1 MHKLDLSKV
10 MVLLL
15 ALLAAPAFAHNIVG
29 GVYAIGDLIEGEVG
43 FSDGEMGQAGVPV
56 MITDAQG
63 NKLGETVVEE
73 EGLFSFQA
81 QQRIDHHF
89 KIDLGAGHVLNTML
103 SADELPDSLPGGDQQ
118 PANAT
123 STPAG
128 NGNVALSGADAAA
141 LQQMIERSVSKQI
154 VPLRKELQAYKEK
167 AGLQDILGGIGYI
180 FGLCGVGMWL
190 RQRKQQK
197 QG

>member
-10 MVLLL
+10 MLLLL

-43 FSDGEMGQAGVPV
+43 FSNGDMAHAGLVV
-56 MITDAQG
+56 IITDAQG
-63 NKLGETVVEE
+63 NKLGETVVED
-73 EGLFSFQA
+73 EGLFSYQA

-89 KIDLGAGHVLNTML
+89 TIDLGAGHVMNTML
-103 SADELPDSLPGGDQQ
+103 PADELPDSLPGGDQQ
-118 PANAT
+118 PAKAT

>member
-1 MHKLDLSKV
+1 MHKSGVSKV
-10 MVLLL
+10 ILLLL
-15 ALLAAPAFAHNIVG
+15 ALLTTPAFAHNIIG

-43 FSDGEMGQAGVPV
+43 FSDGEMAPAGVTV
-56 MITDAQG
+56 TVTDAQG
-63 NKLGETVVEE
+63 NPLGQTVTEE

-81 QQRIDHHF
+81 QRKIDHHF
-89 KIDLGAGHVLNTML
+89 VIDLGAGHVLETQL
-103 SADELPDSLPGGDQQ
+103 PAGELPDSLPGGDQP
-118 PANAT
+118 PAQGT

-128 NGNVALSGADAAA
+128 NGNVTLSGTDAAA
-141 LQQMIERSVSKQI
+141 LQLLIERAVSKQV

-180 FGLCGVGMWL
+180 FGLCGIGMWL
-190 RQRKQQK
+190 RQRQQQK

>member
-1 MHKLDLSKV
+1 MRSII
-10 MVLLL
+10 VLLL
-15 ALLAAPAFAHNIVG
+15 ALLAAPAFAHNIIG

-56 MITDAQG
+56 IITDAQG

-81 QQRIDHHF
+81 QQKIDHHF
-89 KIDLGAGHVLNTML
+89 TVDLGAGHVLNTML
-103 SADELPDSLPGGDQQ
+103 PAEELPDSLPGGDQQ
-118 PANAT
+118 SVSAT

-141 LQQMIERSVSKQI
+141 LQQMIERAVSKQI

-167 AGLQDILGGIGYI
+167 SGLQDILGGIGYI
-180 FGLCGVGMWL
+180 FGLCGIGIWL
-190 RQRKQQK
+190 RQRKLQK
-197 QG
+197 QA